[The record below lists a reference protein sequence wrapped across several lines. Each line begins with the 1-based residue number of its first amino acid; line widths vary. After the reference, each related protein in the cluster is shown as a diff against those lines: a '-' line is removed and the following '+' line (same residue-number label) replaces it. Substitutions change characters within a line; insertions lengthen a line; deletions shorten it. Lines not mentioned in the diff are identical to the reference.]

1 MTVRLLRTSRAWY
14 KFSRNPLSLVGLG
27 IVLVIIS
34 MALAAPL
41 VAPHPEAAGKFID
54 IISRNQPPSPSH
66 WFGTDNLGR
75 DVLSRVIFGYRISL
89 MLGIVVLLIAVPL
102 GVSLGLV
109 AGYFGG
115 RWELVIMRITDIF
128 LAVPSLV
135 LAMAILGL
143 FEPSLTL
150 AMAAVAVGWWPW
162 YTRLI
167 YNLAR
172 SLKTEGYVAAARVV
186 GASPFLIIFGEI
198 LPNCVG
204 TIVTKMTL
212 DMGFVI
218 LLGSGLSFLGLG
230 AQPPTPDLGTM
241 VAEGTLFLPDLWWSS
256 VFSGLAILVVVLGFN
271 LLGDGLRDL
280 FDVEV

>member
-1 MTVRLLRTSRAWY
+1 MTGLLLFRSRAWY
-14 KFSRNPLSLVGLG
+14 KFARNPLSVVGL
-27 IVLVIIS
+27 VVVVAVV
-34 MALAAPL
+34 ALAIAAPL

-54 IISRNQPPSPSH
+54 IVGRNQGPTLSH

-75 DVLSRVIFGYRISL
+75 DVLSRIIFGYRISL

-102 GVSLGLV
+102 GVGLGLV

-115 RWELVIMRITDIF
+115 TWELVIMRITDIF

-143 FEPSLTL
+143 FEPSLVL

-172 SLKTEGYVAAARVV
+172 SIKTEGYVAAARVV
-186 GASPFLIIFGEI
+186 GASPVRIITGEI

-280 FDVEV
+280 FGVEV

>member
-14 KFSRNPLSLVGLG
+14 KFARNPLSLVGLG
-27 IVLVIIS
+27 IVRVIIF

-41 VAPHPEAAGKFID
+41 VAPYPEAAGKFID

-102 GVSLGLV
+102 GVGLGLV

-115 RWELVIMRITDIF
+115 WWELVIMRITDIF

-186 GASPFLIIFGEI
+186 GAPPFLIIFGEI

>member
-1 MTVRLLRTSRAWY
+1 MIAWPLRRSRAWY
-14 KFSRNPLSLVGLG
+14 KFARNPLSVVGLAT
-27 IVLVIIS
+27 VVAVVA
-34 MALAAPL
+34 MAIAAPL

-54 IISRNQPPSPSH
+54 ILGRNQGPSLEH

-75 DVLSRVIFGYRISL
+75 DVLSRIIFGYRISL
-89 MLGIVVLLIAVPL
+89 LLGIVVLLIAVPL
-102 GVSLGLV
+102 GVFLGLV

-115 RWELVIMRITDIF
+115 VWELVIMRVTDIF

-186 GASPFLIIFGEI
+186 GASPFRIISGEI
-198 LPNCVG
+198 LPNCLG
-204 TIVTKMTL
+204 TIITKMTL

-241 VAEGTLFLPDLWWSS
+241 VAEGTLFLPDLWWTS

-280 FDVEV
+280 FGVEV

>member
-1 MTVRLLRTSRAWY
+1 MTGRILKRTRAWY
-14 KFSRNPLSLVGLG
+14 KFSRNPLSVVGLL
-27 IVLVIIS
+27 IVATIVAITI
-34 MALAAPL
+34 AAPV

-54 IISRNQPPSPSH
+54 IVGRNQAPSLEH

-89 MLGIVVLLIAVPL
+89 MLGVVVLLIAVPL
-102 GVSLGLV
+102 GVGLGLI

-115 RWELVIMRITDIF
+115 SWELVIMRITDIF

-172 SLKTEGYVAAARVV
+172 SLKTEGYVAAAQVV
-186 GASPFLIIFGEI
+186 GASPYRIISGEI
-198 LPNCVG
+198 LPNCFG
-204 TIVTKMTL
+204 TIITKMTL

-241 VAEGTLFLPDLWWSS
+241 VAEGTLFLPDLWWTS

-280 FDVEV
+280 FGVEV

>member
-1 MTVRLLRTSRAWY
+1 MTVWPLRRSRAWY
-14 KFSRNPLSLVGLG
+14 KFARNPLSVVGLAT
-27 IVLVIIS
+27 VVAVVV
-34 MALAAPL
+34 MAIAAPL

-54 IISRNQPPSPSH
+54 ILGRNQGPSLEH

-75 DVLSRVIFGYRISL
+75 DVLSRIIFGYRISL
-89 MLGIVVLLIAVPL
+89 LLGIVVLLIAVPL
-102 GVSLGLV
+102 GVFLGLV
-109 AGYFGG
+109 AGYFG
-115 RWELVIMRITDIF
+115 RAWELVIMRITDIF

-172 SLKTEGYVAAARVV
+172 SLKTEGYVAAAQVV
-186 GASPFLIIFGEI
+186 GASPFRIISGEI
-198 LPNCVG
+198 LPNCLG
-204 TIVTKMTL
+204 TIITKMTL

-241 VAEGTLFLPDLWWSS
+241 VAEGTLFLPDLWWTS

-280 FDVEV
+280 FGVEV

>member
-1 MTVRLLRTSRAWY
+1 MTGLLFRRSRAWY
-14 KFSRNPLSLVGLG
+14 KFARNPLSVVGLVVVT
-27 IVLVIIS
+27 IVV
-34 MALAAPL
+34 ALAIAAPL

-54 IISRNQPPSPSH
+54 IVGRNQGPSFSH

-75 DVLSRVIFGYRISL
+75 DVLSRIIFGYRISL

-102 GVSLGLV
+102 GVGLGLV

-115 RWELVIMRITDIF
+115 TWELVIMRITDIF

-143 FEPSLTL
+143 FEPSLVL

-172 SLKTEGYVAAARVV
+172 SIKTEGYVAAARVV
-186 GASPFLIIFGEI
+186 GASPVRIIAGEI

-204 TIVTKMTL
+204 TIITKMTL

-280 FDVEV
+280 FGVEV

>member
-1 MTVRLLRTSRAWY
+1 MTVWPLRRSRAWY
-14 KFSRNPLSLVGLG
+14 KFARNPLSVVGLATVVAV
-27 IVLVIIS
+27 VL
-34 MALAAPL
+34 MAIAAPL

-54 IISRNQPPSPSH
+54 ILGRNQGPSLEH

-75 DVLSRVIFGYRISL
+75 DVLSRIIFGYRISL
-89 MLGIVVLLIAVPL
+89 LLGIVVLTIAVPL
-102 GVSLGLV
+102 GVFLGLV

-115 RWELVIMRITDIF
+115 TWELVIMRITDIF

-172 SLKTEGYVAAARVV
+172 SLKTEGYVAAAQVV
-186 GASPFLIIFGEI
+186 GASPFRIISGEI
-198 LPNCVG
+198 LPNCLG

-241 VAEGTLFLPDLWWSS
+241 VAEGTLFLPDLWWTS

-280 FDVEV
+280 FGVEV

>member
-1 MTVRLLRTSRAWY
+1 MTGRLLRRSRAWY
-14 KFSRNPLSLVGLG
+14 KFARNPLSVVGLL
-27 IVLVIIS
+27 IVAAILAITI
-34 MALAAPL
+34 AAPL

-54 IISRNQPPSPSH
+54 ILGRNQGPSPEH

-75 DVLSRVIFGYRISL
+75 DVLSRIIFGYRISL

-102 GVSLGLV
+102 GVGLGLV

-115 RWELVIMRITDIF
+115 PWELVIMRITDIF

-172 SLKTEGYVAAARVV
+172 SLKTEGYVAAAQVV
-186 GASPFLIIFGEI
+186 GASPFRIITGEI
-198 LPNCVG
+198 LPNCFG
-204 TIVTKMTL
+204 TIITKMTL

-241 VAEGTLFLPDLWWSS
+241 VAEGTLFLPDLWWTS

-280 FDVEV
+280 FGVEV

>member
-1 MTVRLLRTSRAWY
+1 MTVRLLRNSRAWY

-27 IVLVIIS
+27 IVLVVIS

-41 VAPHPEAAGKFID
+41 VAPYPEAAGKFID

-102 GVSLGLV
+102 GVGLGLV

-115 RWELVIMRITDIF
+115 RWELLIMRITDIF

>member
-1 MTVRLLRTSRAWY
+1 MTGLLLFRSRAWY
-14 KFSRNPLSLVGLG
+14 KFARNPLSVVGL
-27 IVLVIIS
+27 VVVVTVV
-34 MALAAPL
+34 ALAIAAPL

-54 IISRNQPPSPSH
+54 IVGRNQGPSLSH

-75 DVLSRVIFGYRISL
+75 DVLSRIIFGYRISL

-102 GVSLGLV
+102 GVGLGLV

-115 RWELVIMRITDIF
+115 TWELVIMRITDIF

-143 FEPSLTL
+143 FEPSLVL

-172 SLKTEGYVAAARVV
+172 SIKTEGYVAAARVV
-186 GASPFLIIFGEI
+186 GASPVRIITGEI

-280 FDVEV
+280 FGVEV

>member
-1 MTVRLLRTSRAWY
+1 MTVWPLRRSRAWY
-14 KFSRNPLSLVGLG
+14 KFARNPLSVVGLATVVAV
-27 IVLVIIS
+27 VL
-34 MALAAPL
+34 MAIAAPL

-54 IISRNQPPSPSH
+54 ILGRNQGPSLEH

-75 DVLSRVIFGYRISL
+75 DVLSRIIFGYRISL
-89 MLGIVVLLIAVPL
+89 LLGIVVLLIAVPL
-102 GVSLGLV
+102 GVFLGLV
-109 AGYFGG
+109 AGYFG
-115 RWELVIMRITDIF
+115 RTWELVIMRITDIF

-172 SLKTEGYVAAARVV
+172 SLKTEGYVAAAQVV
-186 GASPFLIIFGEI
+186 GASPFRIISGEI
-198 LPNCVG
+198 LPNCLG

-241 VAEGTLFLPDLWWSS
+241 VAEGTLFLPDLWWTS

-280 FDVEV
+280 FGVEV

>member
-1 MTVRLLRTSRAWY
+1 MTALGLRRSRAWY
-14 KFSRNPLSLVGLG
+14 KFSRNPLSVAGLA
-27 IVLVIIS
+27 IVATIV
-34 MALAAPL
+34 ALAVAAPF

-54 IISRNQPPSPSH
+54 ILGRNQSPSLSH

-89 MLGIVVLLIAVPL
+89 MLGVVVLLIAVPL
-102 GVSLGLV
+102 GVGLGLV

-115 RWELVIMRITDIF
+115 TWEQVIMRITDIF

-172 SLKTEGYVAAARVV
+172 SLKTEGYVAAAQVV
-186 GASPFLIIFGEI
+186 GASPLRIIGGEI

-241 VAEGTLFLPDLWWSS
+241 VAEGTLFLPDLWWTS
-256 VFSGLAILVVVLGFN
+256 VFSGFAILVVVLGFN

-280 FDVEV
+280 FGVEV

>member
-1 MTVRLLRTSRAWY
+1 MTTRFRRRSRAWF
-14 KFSRNPLSLVGLG
+14 KFARNPLSVAG
-27 IVLVIIS
+27 LVIVAAVVLTTI
-34 MALAAPL
+34 AAPL
-41 VAPHPEAAGKFID
+41 VAPYPEAADKFID
-54 IISRNQPPSPSH
+54 ILGRNQVPSFTH

-75 DVLSRVIFGYRISL
+75 DVLSRIIFGYRISL
-89 MLGIVVLLIAVPL
+89 LLGIVVLLIAVPL
-102 GVSLGLV
+102 GVGLGLI

-115 RWELVIMRITDIF
+115 IWELVIMRVTDIF

-172 SLKTEGYVAAARVV
+172 SLKTEGYVAAAQVV
-186 GASPFLIIFGEI
+186 GASPARIIVGEI

-204 TIVTKMTL
+204 TIITKMTL

-241 VAEGTLFLPDLWWSS
+241 VAEGTLYLPDLWWTS

-280 FDVEV
+280 FGVEV